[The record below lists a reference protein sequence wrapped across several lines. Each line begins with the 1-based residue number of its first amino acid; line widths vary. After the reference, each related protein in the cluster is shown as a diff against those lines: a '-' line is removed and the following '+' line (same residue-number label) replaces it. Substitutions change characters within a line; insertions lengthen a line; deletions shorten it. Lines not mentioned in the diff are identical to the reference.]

1 MCCKILQVCT
11 SVLYVEPGTIHVP
24 YSDFEV
30 QFNLAIL
37 AELFWSCKEM
47 GDVEGVEDEEEGED
61 GGVDVEVPLGPGP
74 LQVDERRNHWVTDQP
89 EEKKY
94 VYVITLV

>member
-1 MCCKILQVCT
+1 
-11 SVLYVEPGTIHVP
+11 
-24 YSDFEV
+24 
-30 QFNLAIL
+30 
-37 AELFWSCKEM
+37 M

-89 EEKKY
+89 EKRVCLCLCKCQQKCDCQNHE
-94 VYVITLV
+94 